1 MPVAVSWDGEGQAA
15 AGYLATLSSQEACFC
30 HRQSRAAGWQAKYPS
45 SRAGLQP
52 SCSTPGLCCLRASLS
67 NLTALSVLGQDTNS
81 WSSIMRLPPVC
92 PACLLGRACG
102 LLRAKKERGGSQGA
116 GSFLAI
122 PVGTPLLAPAPSPEP
137 HTLTVAITPPLM
149 AHPTR
154 SELSGK
160 DTEWS
165 ERQLQQKRC
174 LKDCPWPPGP
184 PVLPLG
190 SQVTGER
197 DAKDTDAP
205 RELPHRKACVY
216 CLWKGSSC
224 RLMPSA
230 LGSPTSTSQGWPDSS
245 PR

>member
-122 PVGTPLLAPAPSPEP
+122 PVGTPSWRQPQALSPIPSQSPSHLHSW
-137 HTLTVAITPPLM
+137 HT
-149 AHPTR
+149 
-154 SELSGK
+154 
-160 DTEWS
+160 
-165 ERQLQQKRC
+165 RQEVNCQARIQNGARGSSSRKGVS
-174 LKDCPWPPGP
+174 KTAPGP
-184 PVLPLG
+184 QGPLCSHWGHKSLGKGMLRTQTPLG
-190 SQVTGER
+190 SCLTGKPVSTACGR
-197 DAKDTDAP
+197 DLAAD
-205 RELPHRKACVY
+205 
-216 CLWKGSSC
+216 
-224 RLMPSA
+224 
-230 LGSPTSTSQGWPDSS
+230 
-245 PR
+245 